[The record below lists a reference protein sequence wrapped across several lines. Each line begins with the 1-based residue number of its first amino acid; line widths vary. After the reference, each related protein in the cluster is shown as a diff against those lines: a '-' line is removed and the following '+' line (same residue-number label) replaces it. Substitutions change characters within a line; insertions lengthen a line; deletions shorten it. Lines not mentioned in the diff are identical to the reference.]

1 MVLQSQRIDNLIDFL
16 ERMESTAIESPD
28 QNIDNQNLVE
38 VLRQE
43 VIEVLK
49 IAFAEGDRII
59 RRSAVY
65 GLSKIGLDRSH
76 QFFIEALNDPDEHVR
91 GWAAEALG
99 RIKDPHAIIPLI
111 KALADENHYVCFN
124 VFTSLKHFPE
134 NLIINQLIRALLDSD
149 SLIRRRVSKLLGELG
164 DPRVSDAL
172 ITALKDEDPNV
183 RYEAAEALRKLR
195 NPVSILPL
203 ISALH
208 DPSHDVRTVA
218 IMALKNFSD
227 ARAIE
232 PLVAMMI
239 EQKDHR
245 HLCIEALKCIC
256 GTDNLEPLFELI
268 RSCKKMIADTS
279 NDILEKLYQSK
290 TDGNIEGGQSWAL
303 SANQGLTSLINND
316 R

>member
-16 ERMESTAIESPD
+16 ERVELTAIESRD
-28 QNIDNQNLVE
+28 QSEGNKNLVE
-38 VLRQE
+38 ALRQE

-49 IAFAEGDRII
+49 IAFVEGDRTV

-65 GLSKIGLDRSH
+65 GLSKIGLDKSL
-76 QFFIEALNDPDEHVR
+76 QFFIEALNDLDEHVR

-99 RIKDPHAIIPLI
+99 RSKDQRSIIPLI
-111 KALADENHYVCFN
+111 KALADENNYVCFN
-124 VFTSLKHFPE
+124 VAASLKHFPP
-134 NLIINQLIRALLDSD
+134 NLIISQLIRFLDDPD

-172 ITALKDEDPNV
+172 ISTLKDEDANV
-183 RYEAAEALRKLR
+183 RYEAAEALRKLK
-195 NPVSILPL
+195 NPVSVLPL

-208 DPSHDVRTVA
+208 DPNHDVRTVA
-218 IMALKNFSD
+218 IMALNGFGD
-227 ARAIE
+227 ERAIE
-232 PLVAMMI
+232 PLVSMMI

-245 HLCIEALKCIC
+245 HLCIEALKNIC

-279 NDILEKLYQSK
+279 NNILEKLYENK
-290 TDGNIEGGQSWAL
+290 PDDHPEGSQLWAV
-303 SANQGLTSLINND
+303 SVNQE
-316 R
+316 